1 MHFEKPRSEEQQ
13 AAANSDDVVLSKLW
27 ESNLSSFID
36 ARLRNTKHKPA
47 QNKDLQ
53 NHSALMFTHTNDES
67 SADGEQTRRLTA
79 SDAADHVS
87 LCVLKVELTIARQS
101 AKLRAES
108 ARAEVE
114 SAKKRRVE
122 SRVTRKKE
130 VEELN
135 SIIAELD
142 ELSSDLDVKDGGLNA
157 ASLDEVAR
165 IREQLEEQLAS
176 LTLVGK
182 FINADNDRLVAENEE
197 LLKKTGALQCEL
209 IVLALTF
216 VCLGAVV
223 VSGSEWTTRNSEQSQ
238 IGPPNYQK

>member
-1 MHFEKPRSEEQQ
+1 
-13 AAANSDDVVLSKLW
+13 
-27 ESNLSSFID
+27 
-36 ARLRNTKHKPA
+36 
-47 QNKDLQ
+47 
-53 NHSALMFTHTNDES
+53 MFTHTNDES

-223 VSGSEWTTRNSEQSQ
+223 VSGSE
-238 IGPPNYQK
+238 